1 MEYINFSEH
10 KDEDEDSELNEL
22 VDLIT
27 YKVKKFIK
35 REDETQIATEITD
48 FSHKHDL
55 KFANEAQNNQKC
67 NGCVQDI
74 LPPFYSCVKFSL
86 FLHESCAKLP
96 KKEKEKKTPAL
107 STPTHPPRKI
117 TQ

>member
-1 MEYINFSEH
+1 MEYINFLEH

-55 KFANEAQNNQKC
+55 SLLMRLKITKNVMGVYKT
-67 NGCVQDI
+67 
-74 LPPFYSCVKFSL
+74 FSL
-86 FLHESCAKLP
+86 LFIAV
-96 KKEKEKKTPAL
+96 
-107 STPTHPPRKI
+107 
-117 TQ
+117 